1 MTHHLGLSG
10 LARYNMSKVNPSH
23 LSATVGPRDN
33 MAETSRSSLPVTRQ
47 VVYMGITYS
56 LGGFL
61 YGYDTGQIS
70 GFLEMDAFK
79 QAFGTLDAETGKY
92 LFSST
97 RLGLIVGLLS
107 IGNLMGALVAGPLAD
122 RLGRKLP
129 ITLACLTYGIGAI
142 VQITSQHAWNQV
154 ALGRWTGGIGVGAL
168 STFVPLASSESSPTN
183 IRGLVVSGYQM
194 SVTLGILTASLVNLG
209 TETLPS
215 SAAWRIT
222 MGLDFVWVTLML
234 LGLVSFVPE
243 SPKYLFATGQ
253 RAKATAVIADLMGV
267 DEDHPVLVR
276 ELGEM
281 DASLQAERS
290 PRGST
295 SSWRDMLQNGQI
307 RSRILLATGIL
318 SFQQLTGVNFFFYY
332 GTSIFA
338 GTGLSNS
345 YITQSILSLV
355 NVLCTLPG
363 LYFAQRLPRKR
374 CLFLGALWMAVFLA
388 LYATT
393 GRYWLDQ
400 QSPQRTPIASAI
412 LIASTALFIAGFAST
427 WGPLSWGEA
436 ALACPAPPRAAAG
449 ASLATAVYWLW
460 SFLIAFFTPAVTAQI
475 NYAYG
480 YVFGGCCLLMALM
493 VHFCLVESQG
503 RTMEEVDAMPAMT
516 RYALFFVF
524 TSPAASV
531 VARLDSRSLGLEVR
545 GLCAQLVQGQFGY
558 VGQFYR
564 EVTPTAG
571 LGGGGAPRRCRVVR
585 LVVVGTVGT
594 VLVPEF
600 LRAGSVRLLREP
612 ADNLDGHGHAG
623 TEQGGGDLGSRP

>member
-1 MTHHLGLSG
+1 
-10 LARYNMSKVNPSH
+10 
-23 LSATVGPRDN
+23 
-33 MAETSRSSLPVTRQ
+33 MAGGSRSSLPVTRQ
-47 VVYMGITYS
+47 VVCMGITYS

-79 QAFGTLDAETGKY
+79 QAFGTLEAETGKY
-92 LFSST
+92 QFSST
-97 RLGLIVGLLS
+97 RSGLIVGLLS

-122 RLGRKLP
+122 RFGRKLP
-129 ITLACLTYGIGAI
+129 IMLACLTYGIGAI
-142 VQITSQHAWNQV
+142 VQITSQHEWYQV
-154 ALGRWTGGIGVGAL
+154 ALGRWAGGIGVGAL
-168 STFVPLASSESSPTN
+168 STLVPLASSESSPTN

-209 TETLPS
+209 TEDLPS

-234 LGLVSFVPE
+234 LGLVFVVPE

-253 RAKATAVIADLMGV
+253 REKATAVIAGLMGV
-267 DEDHPVLVR
+267 NEDHPVLVR

-281 DASLQAERS
+281 DASLQSERS
-290 PRGST
+290 PTDSA
-295 SSWRDMLQNGQI
+295 SSWRDILQNGQI
-307 RSRILLATGIL
+307 RSRTLLATGIL

-400 QSPQRTPIASAI
+400 QSPQRTPIASAV
-412 LIASTALFIAGFAST
+412 LIASKALFIAGFAST

-436 ALACPAPPRAAAG
+436 ALACPAPPRRARARP
-449 ASLATAVYWLW
+449 WPRP
-460 SFLIAFFTPAVTAQI
+460 FLIAFFTPAVTAQI

-493 VHFCLVESQG
+493 AHFCLVESQG
-503 RTMEEVDAMPAMT
+503 RTMEEVDAMYDEKM
-516 RYALFFVF
+516 R
-524 TSPAASV
+524 
-531 VARLDSRSLGLEVR
+531 
-545 GLCAQLVQGQFGY
+545 
-558 VGQFYR
+558 
-564 EVTPTAG
+564 
-571 LGGGGAPRRCRVVR
+571 
-585 LVVVGTVGT
+585 
-594 VLVPEF
+594 
-600 LRAGSVRLLREP
+600 
-612 ADNLDGHGHAG
+612 
-623 TEQGGGDLGSRP
+623 